1 MEVEVW
7 AHRGN
12 SCQFPENT
20 LEAFESALSLGADG
34 LELDVHF
41 TSDEQ
46 IVVTHDE
53 SIERVSDGVGR
64 VADQTLAQLRSY
76 NFHKTKP
83 EAVQVAKIPL
93 LSEVLEL
100 VKPTQ
105 AMINIEIKSGIVLY
119 KGIEK
124 ATWELVRDFGMQDR
138 ILFSSFNHFSLATL
152 KQIDFHAKIGLLYS
166 EAMVDP
172 ALYAKHVKAD
182 AIHPFYPTCFAPGVM
197 EGCREENIDVNPWT
211 VDDPEMMCSL
221 KKQGVHAI
229 ITNDPLLAL
238 SVLR

>member
-64 VADQTLAQLRSY
+64 VAD
-76 NFHKTKP
+76 
-83 EAVQVAKIPL
+83 V
-93 LSEVLEL
+93 
-100 VKPTQ
+100 
-105 AMINIEIKSGIVLY
+105 Y
-119 KGIEK
+119 KRQE
-124 ATWELVRDFGMQDR
+124 
-138 ILFSSFNHFSLATL
+138 
-152 KQIDFHAKIGLLYS
+152 
-166 EAMVDP
+166 
-172 ALYAKHVKAD
+172 
-182 AIHPFYPTCFAPGVM
+182 
-197 EGCREENIDVNPWT
+197 
-211 VDDPEMMCSL
+211 
-221 KKQGVHAI
+221 
-229 ITNDPLLAL
+229 
-238 SVLR
+238 